1 MYMAGYF
8 GWAVYGA
15 LSSFNVLYYFD
26 IYKRQYMESVHSN
39 WDSMSFWTVFGGSSY
54 IRLHFNMLGWFVM
67 MLGWG
72 LSCFGWSYPWMHT
85 FYHGMASMFIVVWL
99 IRIFLV
105 IMMQLIGLM
114 IDSHDKTHT
123 VFDNYRLHAWGS
135 ELKVE
140 DLYDM
145 LDIELE
151 AWNILGQ
158 IVAYGLYSIGQPLFQ
173 AQIDNTTVINKD
185 GASCQLCFKRRQT
198 VDETQPESMSSDWM
212 RNCEKIRNQCE
223 LEARR
228 EQAKYDNRRR
238 VAESASTDFIM

>member
-1 MYMAGYF
+1 
-8 GWAVYGA
+8 
-15 LSSFNVLYYFD
+15 
-26 IYKRQYMESVHSN
+26 
-39 WDSMSFWTVFGGSSY
+39 
-54 IRLHFNMLGWFVM
+54 
-67 MLGWG
+67 
-72 LSCFGWSYPWMHT
+72 
-85 FYHGMASMFIVVWL
+85 MFIIVWL
-99 IRIFLV
+99 VRILLV
-105 IMMQLIGLM
+105 LFMQVIALM
-114 IDSHDKTHT
+114 IDNHAKGYTLY
-123 VFDNYRLHAWGS
+123 DNFRNHAWGS

-151 AWNILGQ
+151 AWNVLGQ
-158 IVAYGLYSIGQPLFQ
+158 VVAYTLYSIGQPLFR
-173 AQIDNTTVINKD
+173 AQIDNSSVITRD

-198 VDETQPESMSSDWM
+198 VDETQPESMRSDWM